1 MALTRA
7 DSETVATVKGLISD
21 GSEHPLTACLEGEI
35 TALERRY
42 DAASFQ
48 NGIRNFLKLNRD
60 REGSVAGFPA
70 ADRQRHEASLMP
82 LYDTPQSGGDRHRVR
97 GAPGCERLEKIRRRC
112 VEVAGHD
119 AG

>member
-1 MALTRA
+1 MQRAKWLILSAAAISASLARDWGIVTELSGDLDLIDVAEQMAMALTRA

-48 NGIRNFLKLNRD
+48 NGIRNFL
-60 REGSVAGFPA
+60 
-70 ADRQRHEASLMP
+70 
-82 LYDTPQSGGDRHRVR
+82 
-97 GAPGCERLEKIRRRC
+97 ERKSRS
-112 VEVAGHD
+112 
-119 AG
+119 